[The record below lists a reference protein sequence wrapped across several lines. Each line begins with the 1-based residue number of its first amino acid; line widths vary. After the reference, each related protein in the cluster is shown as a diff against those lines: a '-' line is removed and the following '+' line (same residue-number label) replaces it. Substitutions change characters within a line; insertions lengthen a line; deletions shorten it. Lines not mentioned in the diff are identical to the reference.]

1 MERICADTLH
11 SLFYD
16 HPPNG
21 KKFFANSEPIIVREM
36 LHDVLDAALQ
46 DVAELVDG
54 IDLHVLI
61 VPEPVELG
69 TVYIIMGIKIIL
81 GNTPLLHGLPQT
93 VVFYH
98 FDSPRFLHFSIR
110 SPKLQ
115 QERCSDKDTYEG
127 RRNSLF
133 SPKINTKLREK
144 F

>member
-16 HPPNG
+16 HPSNG

-36 LHDVLDAALQ
+36 LHDVLDAALE
-46 DVAELVDG
+46 DVAEFVDG

-81 GNTPLLHGLPQT
+81 GNTPLLHGLPQA
-93 VVFYH
+93 VVLYH

-127 RRNSLF
+127 RRISLF

>member
-1 MERICADTLH
+1 MGAEITKSASAGGRSAFRVVRAASELVIVWKVLH
-11 SLFYD
+11 NVFN
-16 HPPNG
+16 P
-21 KKFFANSEPIIVREM
+21 
-36 LHDVLDAALQ
+36 ALQ
-46 DVAELVDG
+46 DVAEIVDG
-54 IDLHVLI
+54 IDLHVLV

-69 TVYIIMGIKIIL
+69 AVYIIMGIKIVL
-81 GNTPLLHGLPQT
+81 GNTPLLHGLPQA
-93 VVFYH
+93 VVLYH

>member
-1 MERICADTLH
+1 
-11 SLFYD
+11 
-16 HPPNG
+16 
-21 KKFFANSEPIIVREM
+21 M
-36 LHDVLDAALQ
+36 LHNVLDAALQ

-61 VPEPVELG
+61 VPEPIELG
-69 TVYIIMGIKIIL
+69 AVYIIMGIKIIL
-81 GNTPLLHGLPQT
+81 GNTPLLHGLPQA
-93 VVFYH
+93 VVLYH

-115 QERCSDKDTYEG
+115 LESCPYKNPDG
-127 RRNSLF
+127 RQKNSLF